1 MTKSDN
7 LRHVLNVLKAN
18 IEIYEELLKMIDD
31 RDPLIFSEDLED
43 TILTAITVNARLK
56 KVLLSQ
62 NN

>member
-56 KVLLSQ
+56 KVLLTQ